1 MTTQYSERALGL
13 LPHHHMRS
21 GHEAVTQHSQAS
33 SSYYCAPQQRL
44 SNAPRQFAY
53 PTQHAVTQRTTTQ
66 QDGGLSFAEHLL
78 RRKTPHGTISAGY
91 DATPVDKASPLPAA
105 KHILVSPLPSSGHAP
120 PPHPTFPAES
130 WQQYRPGQ
138 NIPLSQHPSILHGNP
153 SISSRPPNVAHAVD
167 LNVEYPPAWQFPG
180 GIDSV
185 LNQNL
190 PFHPSQRYYF
200 QYGST
205 VPTVLPATT
214 HAYTGPTVSVGT
226 GLYGPY
232 WPDGAYVPYR
242 PAPIRDDRYYPIH
255 SRNGLATTSRDFY
268 QNTQSHDVHQSPH
281 PYTQARTGSNDLHS
295 LNAPGFSKSAHNPY
309 GMSHDT
315 FPGTFHGQQDGQPTF
330 QPHHYHPDPRE
341 VASRNSGSFWHSQA
355 DAARPPSVFAQD
367 IRQGVSDALFKE
379 KIFRWAHINY
389 VDLLATL
396 QQSAKTNPYSA
407 KDQGS
412 QSSKPKFYPKP
423 PRQPG
428 SEFPTAGHDN
438 MDSHRLQ
445 AIRHSEDQ
453 YRQQPVVDDPEV
465 RPTTAIYAPN
475 RRPSHQGDFRTGLG
489 LPNDRVQ
496 SFSDHYTDK
505 YRTIRRV
512 SGPGAV
518 QTYNTAMSQSSPQT
532 NAAAALELVE
542 RLCEESHEDWIEG
555 MLLAGCLAYAL
566 GDFCKAMHWY
576 QTILVRDSS
585 HVEAMS
591 NLAATLLALNRREE
605 ALNYWFAAVKLRP
618 SYFEAVEHLVG
629 LLSNTQ
635 RGKEAVNIIEHIEQA
650 LRMKSEGEYL
660 RGTET
665 FSESDSD
672 TRSRTSSIATIES
685 QEKPKFE
692 YEDPGRP
699 TSLDMIRN
707 EGQCI
712 GSASRGYNIPAS
724 ENHRLL
730 GLIHAKGNMLFGLGN
745 HQGAAAAFEEAIMI
759 ATCRRQNGIKGLIR
773 EILAGF
779 ADSQNRGYD
788 GDQRTISKE
797 PVLLFPNSAL
807 KTRFMLF
814 PRSGHLPGLEAV
826 EQGQPLNAAIQTTS
840 NSLLSLAKIY
850 QDHLTNVGTSGGTRA
865 SVGPRDILALYYLS
879 LSLLP
884 SPSTA
889 NNVGILLA
897 TVQQSVPQ
905 HLALESSASAKQ
917 VLNIPGVVP
926 GSGVHLALEYY
937 NFGLNIDKRH
947 AHLYTNLGSL
957 LKDIGQLNAA
967 IKMYEKA
974 VDCDGSFDIALA
986 NLANA
991 VKDQGR
997 IADAIGYYRRAVH
1010 ANPDFAEAVCGLAT
1024 ALNSVCGWQGRG
1036 GVFADQGSRDRFHV
1050 DEKGMLLQA
1059 EIGFGWLSR
1068 VVEIVEKQLKDGEY
1082 WGRGTLTS
1090 NTIEVL
1096 CQELTAVNTFSN
1108 GTQNIQKQRSLKQA
1122 LRSWSG
1128 NRWEGSRIVRLVERA
1143 IRHIGWQWYQDRY
1156 RYGRVYNKSR
1166 YKRPDLPAALSS
1178 PHAPTVLPFH
1188 TFTAPLSAK
1197 QIRQISQRNGLRIS
1211 VSTLRSSWLPP
1222 TVYPPPPP
1230 PSPHLNVGYV
1240 SSDFNN
1246 HPLAHLMQS
1255 VFGLHSPTRVR
1266 AFCYAT
1272 TSSDGS
1278 PHRKQIEREA
1288 PVFYDASSWSIEKLV
1303 NQIVEDGIHILVNLN
1318 GYTRGARNEVF
1329 AARPAPIHMSFMGF
1343 AGTLGAEWCDY
1354 VFADTISVP
1363 STTLSPWRR
1372 NVEIEDRLHPDSL
1385 VEDAEDWVYSENII
1399 FAKASFF
1406 CCDHKQSAP
1415 DAKDGPPPLQDRHT
1429 RELAW
1434 EDEQARRWKLR
1445 KERFPGLSD
1454 DAVILG
1460 NFNQL
1465 YKIDPTTFRMY
1476 LRILSHIPKAI
1487 LWLLRFP
1494 DIGEQNLL
1502 TFARKWAGDSTASRI
1517 VFTDVAPKGEHIM
1530 RASIVDLFLDTPE
1543 CNAHTTAA
1551 DVVWSGTPIVTWG
1564 RWEYKMCSRMAG
1576 SILASALPLGPEG
1589 DRVREDLI
1597 VKSEEQYETQAIE
1610 LARGLIYSAVGP
1622 PGRGRGRLMDIRR
1635 MLWEGRWT
1643 SRLFDTKRWVKD
1655 LEKAYWEAWT
1665 KWERGDGGDIWL

>member
-1 MTTQYSERALGL
+1 ML
-13 LPHHHMRS
+13 HHHRPS
-21 GHEAVTQHSQAS
+21 RYEAATQHSQVS
-33 SSYYCAPQQRL
+33 SPYYVGPQQRL

-53 PTQHAVTQRTTTQ
+53 PTQHAITQRTATQ
-66 QDGGLSFAEHLL
+66 ADGGLSFAEHLL
-78 RRKTPHGTISAGY
+78 RRKTPHGTVSAGY
-91 DATPVDKASPLPAA
+91 DATPVDKALPLPAA
-105 KHILVSPLPSSGHAP
+105 KHILVSPLPSPGHA
-120 PPHPTFPAES
+120 HPQHSSFPS
-130 WQQYRPGQ
+130 DPWQLHHSSQD
-138 NIPLSQHPSILHGNP
+138 IPLSQHPSTLHGNP
-153 SISSRPPNVAHAVD
+153 IISSRTSNVAHAAD
-167 LNVEYPPAWQFPG
+167 PNAEYPPAWQFPG

-185 LNQNL
+185 LNQTL

-200 QYGST
+200 QYGSNI
-205 VPTVLPATT
+205 PTVLPATT
-214 HAYTGPTVSVGT
+214 HAYAGPTASVGT
-226 GLYGPY
+226 GPYGPY
-232 WPDGAYVPYR
+232 RPDGAYVPYR
-242 PAPIRDDRYYPIH
+242 PAPIRDDRYYPSL
-255 SRNGLATTSRDFY
+255 SRNDLAAASRDHY
-268 QNTQSHDVHQSPH
+268 QNDQPHELNQSSH
-281 PYTQARTGSNDLHS
+281 PYASARNASNDLHNINALGLSGHS
-295 LNAPGFSKSAHNPY
+295 LY
-309 GMSHDT
+309 GLSHDNLQ
-315 FPGTFHGQQDGQPTF
+315 GTFHGQQGSQ
-330 QPHHYHPDPRE
+330 HHHSDPRG
-341 VASRNSGSFWHSQA
+341 VASRDSSSFWQ
-355 DAARPPSVFAQD
+355 DQTGPVRPPSDFAQD
-367 IRQGVSDALFKE
+367 IRQGVSNAVFKE
-379 KIFRWAHINY
+379 KIFRWAHSNY

-396 QQSAKTNPYSA
+396 QSNPKSNPYSS
-407 KDQGS
+407 KDSVS
-412 QSSKPKFYPKP
+412 QPSKPKFYPKP

-428 SEFPTAGHDN
+428 LKFPTAGHDHK
-438 MDSHRLQ
+438 DAQHVQPCRY
-445 AIRHSEDQ
+445 SEDQ
-453 YRQQPVVDDPEV
+453 YQQQPVVDDPEV
-465 RPTTAIYAPN
+465 RPPTAIYAPN
-475 RRPSHQGDFRTGLG
+475 RRPSHQGDFRTASG
-489 LPNDRVQ
+489 PISDRVQ

-505 YRTIRRV
+505 YRTVRRV
-512 SGPGAV
+512 SVPGAV
-518 QTYNTAMSQSSPQT
+518 QTYNAATSHSTPQT
-532 NAAAALELVE
+532 NATAALDLVE

-566 GDFCKAMHWY
+566 GDFHKAMHWY
-576 QTILVRDSS
+576 QTTLMRDSS
-585 HVEAMS
+585 HIEAMS

-629 LLSNTQ
+629 LLSNTR
-635 RGKEAVNIIEHIEQA
+635 RGEEAVNIIEYIEQA
-650 LRMKSEGEYL
+650 LRVKREAEYL
-660 RGTET
+660 RGSET

-692 YEDPGRP
+692 YEDQTRP
-699 TSLDMIRN
+699 LSLDMTRN
-707 EGQCI
+707 EGRSI
-712 GSASRGYNIPAS
+712 GFASSGYNIPAS

-773 EILAGF
+773 DILAGF
-779 ADSQNRGYD
+779 ADSHNHGYASD
-788 GDQRTISKE
+788 PRTISKE

-807 KTRFMLF
+807 RTRFVLF
-814 PRSGHLPGLEAV
+814 PRNGNLPGLEAV
-826 EQGQPLNAAIQTTS
+826 EVGQQLNAAIQTTS

-850 QDHLTNVGTSGGTRA
+850 QDHLTNVGTPGGTK
-865 SVGPRDILALYYLS
+865 SSTGPRDILALYYLS

-897 TVQQSVPQ
+897 TVQQTVPQ

-937 NFGLNIDKRH
+937 NFGLNIDKKH

-974 VDCDGSFDIALA
+974 VECDGSFDIALA

-997 IADAIGYYRRAVH
+997 IADAIGYYRRAVQ

-1036 GVFADQGSRDRFHV
+1036 GIFADRGNRDRFHV
-1050 DEKGMLLQA
+1050 DENGRLLPA
-1059 EIGFGWLSR
+1059 LKGFGWLSR
-1068 VVEIVEKQLKDGEY
+1068 VVEIVEKQLKDGEG
-1082 WGRGTLTS
+1082 WGRGTLTPI
-1090 NTIEVL
+1090 TIEAL
-1096 CQELTAVNTFSN
+1096 CQELTAINTFGN
-1108 GTQNIQKQRSLKQA
+1108 GAQDSEKQRSLKQA
-1122 LRSWSG
+1122 LRSWVG

-1156 RYGRVYNKSR
+1156 KHNKLFNDSR
-1166 YKRPDLPAALSS
+1166 YKRPELPAALSS

-1211 VSTLRSSWLPP
+1211 VSTLRSSWLPQ

-1255 VFGLHSPTRVR
+1255 VFGLHAPNRVR

-1272 TSSDGS
+1272 TSSDNS

-1288 PVFYDASSWSIEKLV
+1288 PVFYDASSWSIERLV
-1303 NQIVEDGIHILVNLN
+1303 NQIVEDNIHILVNLN

-1363 STTLSPWRR
+1363 PTTLSPWRQ
-1372 NVEIEDRLHPDSL
+1372 NVNIEDRIHPDSL

-1415 DAKDGPPPLQDRHT
+1415 DAKHGPPPLHDRRY
-1429 RELAW
+1429 REIAW

-1445 KERFPGLSD
+1445 KEKFPSLSD

-1465 YKIDPTTFRMY
+1465 YKIDPATFRMY
-1476 LRILSHIPKAI
+1476 LRILSSIPNAI

-1494 DIGEQNLL
+1494 DLGEQNLL
-1502 TFARKWAGDSTASRI
+1502 NFARSWAGDSTASRI

-1564 RWEYKMCSRMAG
+1564 RWEYKMCSRMAS
-1576 SILASALPLGPEG
+1576 SILASALPLGPDG
-1589 DRVREDLI
+1589 DKARKDLI
-1597 VKSEEQYETQAIE
+1597 VTSEEQYENQAIE
-1610 LARGLIYSAVGP
+1610 LARGLIYSAVGT

-1643 SRLFDTKRWVKD
+1643 SRLFDTKRWVRD

>member
-1 MTTQYSERALGL
+1 MTTQYFQRHPGL
-13 LPHHHMRS
+13 QHHAISSRN
-21 GHEAVTQHSQAS
+21 EAATQHPQSS
-33 SSYYCAPQQRL
+33 SSYYGVPLQRF
-44 SNAPRQFAY
+44 SNAPRQLAY
-53 PTQHAVTQRTTTQ
+53 PTQHVITQRTVVGG
-66 QDGGLSFAEHLL
+66 DSGLSFAEHLL

-91 DATPVDKASPLPAA
+91 DATPIDKASPLPAA
-105 KHILVSPLPSSGHAP
+105 KHILVSPLPLPGRAP
-120 PPHPTFPAES
+120 PPPTTFSSEQ
-130 WQQYRPGQ
+130 WQQYNPGQ
-138 NIPLSQHPSILHGNP
+138 NAPLSQHSSILHSN
-153 SISSRPPNVAHAVD
+153 SSTSTRLSNGTNALDFGA
-167 LNVEYPPAWQFPG
+167 EYPPAWQFPG

-200 QYGST
+200 HYGST

-214 HAYTGPTVSVGT
+214 HAYAGPTVSAGT

-242 PAPIRDDRYYPIH
+242 PAPIRDDRYYPNLPRSDLATSSRDYYQNCLPH
-255 SRNGLATTSRDFY
+255 EVHHPSLSYTQDRNGL
-268 QNTQSHDVHQSPH
+268 
-281 PYTQARTGSNDLHS
+281 NDLHN
-295 LNAPGFSKSAHNPY
+295 LNIPGFSKLSHNSY
-309 GMSHDT
+309 SISHDM
-315 FPGTFHGQQDGQPTF
+315 FLGTPHRQQDNEPAF
-330 QPHHYHPDPRE
+330 PPHVYHSTNRE
-341 VASRNSGSFWHSQA
+341 VATLNSGSFWQSHA
-355 DAARPPSVFAQD
+355 DAISRPSDFAQD
-367 IRQGVSDALFKE
+367 VQQGVSDAVFKE
-379 KIFRWAHINY
+379 KIFRWAHMNY

-396 QQSAKTNPYSA
+396 QQSSKSNPYSS
-407 KDQGS
+407 KDQGL
-412 QSSKPKFYPKP
+412 QSTKPKFYPKP

-428 SEFPTAGHDN
+428 SKFSAAGD
-438 MDSHRLQ
+438 DRKDAPRLQ
-445 AIRHSEDQ
+445 TSRHLENQ
-453 YRQQPVVDDPEV
+453 HRQQPVVDDPEV

-475 RRPSHQGDFRTGLG
+475 RRPSHQGDFRTGSG
-489 LPNDRVQ
+489 LPHDHVQ
-496 SFSDHYTDK
+496 SFSDRYTDK
-505 YRTIRRV
+505 YRTVRRV
-512 SGPGAV
+512 SGPGPV
-518 QTYNTAMSQSSPQT
+518 QTCNTAMSQSSPQT

-542 RLCEESHEDWIEG
+542 RLCEESHDDWVEG
-555 MLLAGCLAYAL
+555 MLLAGCLAYGL
-566 GDFCKAMHWY
+566 GDFDKAMHWY
-576 QTILVRDSS
+576 QTILARDSS

-591 NLAATLLALNRREE
+591 NLAATLLALDRREE

-635 RGKEAVNIIEHIEQA
+635 RGQEAVHIIEYIEQA
-650 LRMKSEGEYL
+650 LRVKRNGEYL
-660 RGTET
+660 RTMET
-665 FSESDSD
+665 LSESGSD

-685 QEKPKFE
+685 QEKPRFD
-692 YEDPGRP
+692 YEDAGRP
-699 TSLDMIRN
+699 ISLDVTRN
-707 EGQCI
+707 EEHCI
-712 GSASRGYNIPAS
+712 GSGYNIPTS

-759 ATCRRQNGIKGLIR
+759 ATCRGQNGIKGLIR
-773 EILAGF
+773 DILAGF
-779 ADSQNRGYD
+779 ADNENRSYA
-788 GDQRTISKE
+788 GDQRTTSKQ

-807 KTRFMLF
+807 KTRFVLF
-814 PRSGHLPGLEAV
+814 PRNGTLPGLESV

-850 QDHLTNVGTSGGTRA
+850 QDHLSNVGTSGGPRA
-865 SVGPRDILALYYLS
+865 STGPRDILALYYLS

-897 TVQQSVPQ
+897 TVQQTVPQ

-917 VLNIPGVVP
+917 VLNIPGVIP

-974 VDCDGSFDIALA
+974 VDCDGNFDIALA

-997 IADAIGYYRRAVH
+997 VAEAIGYYRRAVQ

-1036 GVFADQGSRDRFHV
+1036 GIFADRGSRDRFHV
-1050 DEKGMLLQA
+1050 DENGMLLQA
-1059 EIGFGWLSR
+1059 QKAFGWLSG
-1068 VVEIVEKQLKDGEY
+1068 VVDIVEKQLKDGEY
-1082 WGRGTLTS
+1082 WGRGTLTPA
-1090 NTIEVL
+1090 TIDVL
-1096 CQELTAVNTFSN
+1096 CHELTAVNALDD
-1108 GTQNIQKQRSLKQA
+1108 GTQESQRQRFLKQA

-1128 NRWEGSRIVRLVERA
+1128 NRWEGSRTVRLVERA

-1156 RYGRVYNKSR
+1156 KYGRVYNESR
-1166 YKRPDLPAALSS
+1166 YKRPELPATLSS

-1211 VSTLRSSWLPP
+1211 VSTLRSSWLPR
-1222 TVYPPPPP
+1222 TVYRPPPP

-1255 VFGLHSPTRVR
+1255 VFGLHVPNRVR

-1288 PVFYDASSWSIEKLV
+1288 PVFYDASSWSVEKLV
-1303 NQIVEDGIHILVNLN
+1303 NQIVEDGVHILVNLN

-1354 VFADTISVP
+1354 VFADAISVP
-1363 STTLSPWRR
+1363 STSLSPWRR
-1372 NVEIEDRLHPDSL
+1372 NIDIEDRLHPESL
-1385 VEDAEDWVYSENII
+1385 LEDAEDWVYSENVI

-1415 DAKDGPPPLQDRHT
+1415 DAKDGPPPLYDRQG

-1434 EDEQARRWKLR
+1434 EEEQARRWALR
-1445 KERFPGLSD
+1445 KKKFPGLSD

-1465 YKIDPTTFRMY
+1465 YKIDPATFRMY
-1476 LRILSHIPKAI
+1476 LRILSSIPNAI

-1502 TFARKWAGDSTASRI
+1502 TFARNWAGDSTASRI
-1517 VFTDVAPKGEHIM
+1517 VFTDVAPKGEHIL

-1564 RWEYKMCSRMAG
+1564 RWDYKMCSRMAG
-1576 SILASALPLGPEG
+1576 SILASALPLGSDG
-1589 DRVREDLI
+1589 DRAREELI
-1597 VKSEEQYETQAIE
+1597 VRSEEQYETQAVE
-1610 LARGLIYSAVGP
+1610 LARSLIYSAVDS

-1643 SRLFDTKRWVKD
+1643 SRLFDTKRWVRD
-1655 LEKAYWEAWT
+1655 LEQAYWEAWT
-1665 KWERGDGGDIWL
+1665 KWERGEGGDIWL